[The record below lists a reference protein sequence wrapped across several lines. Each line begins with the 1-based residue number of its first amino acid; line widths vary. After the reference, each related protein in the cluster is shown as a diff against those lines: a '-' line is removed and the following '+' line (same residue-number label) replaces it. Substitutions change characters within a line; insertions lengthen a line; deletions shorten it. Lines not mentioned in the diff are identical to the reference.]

1 MGGLREWHKSLL
13 DSISPRGQAPSPQTP
28 SPQEA
33 AQKSS
38 TSEKN
43 AAARKA
49 ALKAGLAGAAVSLAI
64 DSQNPQMSPAMKAAR
79 AISMGASSAAM
90 AGTYTASE
98 GSVLARA
105 AKGWGA
111 GFVTELTLGN
121 SLRALGGAVESSNFG
136 VGQVAR
142 PYV

>member
-1 MGGLREWHKSLL
+1 MDRFRGLPKSLL
-13 DSISPRGQAPSPQTP
+13 DSISQRGQTQSPQTL

-33 AQKSS
+33 PQKSS

-43 AAARKA
+43 AAARKE

-64 DSQNPQMSPAMKAAR
+64 DSLDTQMSPAMKAAR

-90 AGTYTASE
+90 RGTYTASE

-105 AKGWGA
+105 AKAYGA
-111 GFVTELTLGN
+111 GLVTHMTLGN
-121 SLRALGGAVESSNFG
+121 SLRALGGAVESSKFG

>member
-1 MGGLREWHKSLL
+1 MGRLREWHKSLL
-13 DSISPRGQAPSPQTP
+13 DSISPRGQTSSPQTP

-33 AQKSS
+33 AQKPRS
-38 TSEKN
+38 SEKN

-49 ALKAGLAGAAVSLAI
+49 ALKAGLAGAAVRLAL
-64 DSQNPQMSPAMKAAR
+64 DSQNENISPAMKAAR
-79 AISMGASSAAM
+79 AISMGASTAAM
-90 AGTYTASE
+90 AGTYTASD

-105 AKGWGA
+105 AKGWAAGLGA
-111 GFVTELTLGN
+111 AVAVGAPLGTLA
-121 SLRALGGAVESSNFG
+121 SVANFG